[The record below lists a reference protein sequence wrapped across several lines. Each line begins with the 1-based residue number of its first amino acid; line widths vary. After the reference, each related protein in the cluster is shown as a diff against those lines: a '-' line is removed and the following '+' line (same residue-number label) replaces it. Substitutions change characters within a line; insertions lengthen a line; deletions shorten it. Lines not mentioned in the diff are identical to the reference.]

1 MSRCGNVDRS
11 FDLSYLIST
20 EKKTHITRFA
30 GDMRF
35 LFSIKSARFLDCL
48 LKSVFLQRILR
59 CVCEKRKFTCVNKSR
74 EE

>member
-35 LFSIKSARFLDCL
+35 LFFNKISALFRLPFAIRFFAAYLAVRL
-48 LKSVFLQRILR
+48 
-59 CVCEKRKFTCVNKSR
+59 
-74 EE
+74 